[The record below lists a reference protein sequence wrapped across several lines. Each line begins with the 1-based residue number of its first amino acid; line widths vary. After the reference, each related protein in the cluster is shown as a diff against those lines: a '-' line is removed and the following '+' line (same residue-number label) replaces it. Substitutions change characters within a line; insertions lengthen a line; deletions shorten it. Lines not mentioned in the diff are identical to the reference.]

1 MEASETRPFGRLLT
15 DYRCAAGL
23 TQEALAERA
32 GLSTSAISLLERG
45 ARTSPRHSTLA
56 VLAEALRLSP
66 NERRV
71 FVAAARLTTAPA
83 AVVRIPPELRMPP
96 TPLVGRER
104 MLEEVLSRLARP
116 DVRLLTL
123 TGAPG
128 SGKTRLAMAV
138 ATAPLDGY
146 RDGVHPVA
154 LGSLADPALVMT
166 ALRQALGLR
175 EPAGETALQTLA
187 AHCRDRRLL
196 LVLDNFEHLLPAAPE
211 LVELLAV
218 CPGLQALATSRAPLR
233 VRMEHELPVP
243 PLALPGAGEE
253 RPAALMDVASVSLFV
268 DRARE
273 GAPGFRLTA
282 ENAGAVAAVCRCLD
296 GLPLAIE
303 LAAPW
308 IRLLTPDGLRE
319 RLDRR
324 LELLV
329 DGPRDL
335 PERQRTLRAALAW
348 SCELLP
354 PEPHALLRRLSV
366 FAGSA
371 PMDLVED
378 VCQAAGPLP
387 SGTLRHLATL
397 VDHSLVQ
404 RLQPDA
410 GELRVTLLESVREF
424 GRELLAEAGETES
437 TALAHLEA
445 YAEVAERAGD
455 SDKERPWRE
464 LDNVRAAL
472 GWAVEHGRTGA
483 GLRLAGALRSFWT
496 DGGHRREGLAWLE
509 RLLAAGGAVDPAVR
523 ARGLQAAGFLAAQ
536 VGAGAVAAARH
547 RESAAIFRDL
557 GDQRGVAEALR
568 GLGQV
573 TGREGRYAEAVVLFD
588 EAIGLLRELDERSL
602 LVRALNDLGAAVAQG
617 GGDPRRAFEEALAV
631 QRDLDDELV
640 TALCLINLGNQDCV
654 DGNLE
659 LAQSRLEEA
668 SSIARRLEAPYHLA
682 AALATLGWVDRA
694 RGDHAAALGH
704 YRESLPLFARLGEP
718 FGVANCLRSLAWLAW
733 TDGRAALA
741 ARYYGAAD
749 ALCPGVG
756 AEAGDERRM
765 HEDAC
770 AALRAHLGDDR
781 FEAAREAGG
790 RLSLEDAA
798 AEAADPGQGS

>member
-1 MEASETRPFGRLLT
+1 VDVSEARPFGRLLT

-45 ARTSPRHSTLA
+45 ARTSPRNSTLA
-56 VLAEALRLSP
+56 LLAEALRLSP

-71 FVAAARLTTAPA
+71 FVAAARRSGAPA
-83 AVVRIPPELRMPP
+83 VVIRIPPELRMPSAS
-96 TPLVGRER
+96 LVGRER
-104 MLEEVLSRLARP
+104 MLEEVRTRLARP

-138 ATAPLDGY
+138 AATPGDDY
-146 RDGVHPVA
+146 RDGVYVVG
-154 LGSLADPALVMT
+154 LGSLSDPALVMT

-175 EPAGETALQTLA
+175 ESAGETALEAVA
-187 AHCRDRRLL
+187 AHCRVRRLL
-196 LVLDNFEHLLPAAPE
+196 LVLDNFEHLLAAASDV
-211 LVELLAV
+211 VELLAV
-218 CPGLQALATSRAPLR
+218 CPGVQALATSRAALR

-243 PLALPGAGEE
+243 PLDLPDAGDE
-253 RPAALMDVASVSLFV
+253 RPDALRQVPSVSLFV
-268 DRARE
+268 QRARE
-273 GAPGFRLTA
+273 VAPGFALTT
-282 ENAGAVAAVCRCLD
+282 ENAGAVAAVCRRLD
-296 GLPLAIE
+296 GLPLALE

-308 IRLLTPDGLRE
+308 IKLLTPDGLRE

-335 PERQRTLRAALAW
+335 PERQRTLRAALSW

-354 PEPHALLRRLSV
+354 PQAQTLLRRLSV

-371 PMDLVED
+371 PMDLMER

-387 SGTLRHLATL
+387 GGTLRHLAVL

-404 RLQPDA
+404 CPQPDA
-410 GELRVTLLESVREF
+410 GELRVTLLESVREY
-424 GRELLAEAGETES
+424 GTELLAQAGESES

-445 YAEVAERAGD
+445 YAELAVRPGE
-455 SDKERPWRE
+455 SDKDRLRRE
-464 LDNVRAAL
+464 HDNMRAAL
-472 GWAVEHGRTGA
+472 GWAIEHGRTEA
-483 GLRLAGALRSFWT
+483 GLRLAGALQPFWT
-496 DGGHRREGLAWLE
+496 DGGHRQEGLAWLE
-509 RLLAAGGAVDPAVR
+509 RLLAGRGAVDPAVR
-523 ARGLQAAGFLAAQ
+523 ARGLLAAGFLAAH
-536 VGAGAVAAARH
+536 VGATAVGEARH
-547 RESAAIFRDL
+547 REAAAIFREL
-557 GDQRGVAEALR
+557 GDRRGAADALR
-568 GLGQV
+568 GLGQA
-573 TGREGRYAEAVVLFD
+573 TGRQGRYAEAVALFD

-602 LVRALNDLGAAVAQG
+602 LVRALNDVGAAVAQG
-617 GGDPRRAFEEALAV
+617 GGDPRAAFEEALAI
-631 QRDLDDELV
+631 QRDLEDELV
-640 TALCLINLGNQDCV
+640 TALCLINLGDRDRV
-654 DGNLE
+654 DGDLG

-668 SSIARRLEAPYHLA
+668 SAIARRLDAPYHLA

-694 RGDHAAALGH
+694 RDDLAAARAH

-733 TDGRAALA
+733 AEGRAAEA

-756 AEAGDERRM
+756 AEGADEQRM

-770 AALRAHLGDDR
+770 AALRVHLGDGR

-798 AEAADPGQGS
+798 AEAADP